1 MEAMRSIFAA
11 PVACVVFVTG
21 ALADCPSDALGTAR
35 TLTINP
41 NEQLRIGTM
50 QYPEMLPLGDRE
62 VVLTFDDGPIP
73 PYTGRILETLAAECV
88 KATFFIVG
96 QQAQRFP
103 ELVRRAYQEGH
114 TIATHSQHHPRRFDR
129 LSAERMSA
137 EIEEGVASTAA
148 ALGDPRAVAP
158 FFRVPGLRRSSAT
171 ESYLGGR
178 DMMVW
183 SADFTGDDW
192 RHISARQV
200 LQRALN
206 RLEAKGKGVLLLHD
220 IQPATALALPELLK
234 ELKARGFRIV
244 HAVPSTRP
252 DIIAAPMQWEWS
264 SQNRPWPRV
273 LEASDRL
280 PVPSR
285 ESFGWPQPFEA
296 RAFVAARPTASG
308 PARHHGY
315 QPLPVADVQWP
326 LPASAQTIAT
336 KDMLPIASPQSFGI
350 PHPFGPH
357 ITLPTATDAAPK
369 PTAAIRP
376 DASFSTIGLP

>member
-11 PVACVVFVTG
+11 PVACVVLVTG

-41 NEQLRIGTM
+41 SEQLRIGTM
-50 QYPEMLPLGDRE
+50 QYPETLPLRDRE

-73 PYTGRILETLAAECV
+73 PYTERILDTLAAECV

-103 ELVRRAYQEGH
+103 DRVRRAYQEGH

-129 LSAERMSA
+129 LSAQRMSE
-137 EIEEGVASTAA
+137 EIQDGVASTAA

-158 FFRVPGLRRSSAT
+158 FFRVPGLRRSSGA
-171 ESYLGGR
+171 ESYLASHT
-178 DMMVW
+178 MMVW

-200 LQRALN
+200 LQRALD

-220 IQPATALALPELLK
+220 IQPATALALPDLLK
-234 ELKARGFRIV
+234 ELKARGFRVV

-296 RAFVAARPTASG
+296 RTFVTAHPTGSG
-308 PARHHGY
+308 PPRHHGY
-315 QPLPVADVQWP
+315 QPLPVVDAQWP
-326 LPASAQTIAT
+326 QPAGSQAVTTTDA
-336 KDMLPIASPQSFGI
+336 LPIPSPQSFGI

-357 ITLPTATDAAPK
+357 ITLPTA
-369 PTAAIRP
+369 
-376 DASFSTIGLP
+376 

>member
-11 PVACVVFVTG
+11 PVACVVLATG
-21 ALADCPSDALGTAR
+21 ALAECPLDALGTTR
-35 TLTINP
+35 TLIINP
-41 NEQLRIGTM
+41 SEHLRIGTM
-50 QYPEMLPLGDRE
+50 QYPETLPLRDRE

-73 PYTGRILETLAAECV
+73 PYTERILDTLAAECV

-114 TIATHSQHHPRRFDR
+114 TIATHSQHHPRRFDL
-129 LSAERMSA
+129 LSAERISE

-158 FFRVPGLRRSSAT
+158 FFRVPGLRRSSVT
-171 ESYLGGR
+171 ESYLGSR
-178 DMMVW
+178 SMMVW

-200 LQRALN
+200 LQRAVD

-220 IQPATALALPELLK
+220 IQPATALALPDLLK
-234 ELKARGFRIV
+234 ELKARGFRVV
-244 HAVPSTRP
+244 HAVSSTRP
-252 DIIAAPMQWEWS
+252 TIVAAPMQWEWS
-264 SQNRPWPRV
+264 AQKRPWPRV
-273 LEASDRL
+273 LETSAQL

-296 RAFVAARPTASG
+296 RAFVATQPTG
-308 PARHHGY
+308 PRPARHHGY
-315 QPLPVADVQWP
+315 QPLPVVDVQWP
-326 LPASAQTIAT
+326 LPVSIQPVAT
-336 KDMLPIASPQSFGI
+336 EDVLPIPSPQSFGI

-357 ITLPTATDAAPK
+357 ITLPTADAILK
-369 PTAAIRP
+369 PTAAIHP
-376 DASFSTIGLP
+376 DASFATIGLP